1 MIPPDEGSSG
11 AHRHPVQ
18 AATSSLRLKRSF
30 YQLLGT
36 HYQGNALPIPPG
48 GATIPPMDS
57 IRIGINLDFVRPFL
71 AVS

>member
-1 MIPPDEGSSG
+1 
-11 AHRHPVQ
+11 
-18 AATSSLRLKRSF
+18 
-30 YQLLGT
+30 
-36 HYQGNALPIPPG
+36 LPIPPG